1 MHTLYISVG
10 SNIDPRRHVEQA
22 MAELRQ
28 CFDNVQQ
35 SSLYESQSVGF
46 DGDNFINL
54 VVKADTDMPIHQVV
68 DSLHAIEARHGRDR
82 HGPKFSSRTLDLDL
96 LLYDDVTCKTDGIH
110 VPREEILYN
119 AFVLYPLAELAPD
132 LIHPTER
139 QSMAQLWQQFDKGKQ
154 KIWKVE

>member
-68 DSLHAIEARHGRDR
+68 DSLHAIEAREGA
-82 HGPKFSSRTLDLDL
+82 
-96 LLYDDVTCKTDGIH
+96 I
-110 VPREEILYN
+110 VPDPEERLPT
-119 AFVLYPLAELAPD
+119 A
-132 LIHPTER
+132 TER
-139 QSMAQLWQQFDKGKQ
+139 SLTSVPTG
-154 KIWKVE
+154 